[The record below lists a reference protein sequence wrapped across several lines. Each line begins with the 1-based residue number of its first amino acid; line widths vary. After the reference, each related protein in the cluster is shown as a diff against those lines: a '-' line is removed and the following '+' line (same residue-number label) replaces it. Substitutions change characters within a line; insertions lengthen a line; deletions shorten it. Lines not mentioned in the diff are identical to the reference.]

1 MPDADAT
8 RRGITLMIAATVVFA
23 AQDGLS
29 KHLTERYSAMLVT
42 TWRYWFFAA
51 FVLALSARS
60 RGGIA
65 AAARTRAPALQW
77 FRGALL
83 ALEIAVTIT
92 AFAVFGLIASHAVFA
107 VYALMVAALSGPLLG
122 ERVGWRRWTAIG
134 VGFVGVLVIL
144 RPGFG
149 VMDPLALIPLA
160 AAAMFALYQIAT
172 RRVSRVDAPA
182 TSFFYTGVGGAATMT
197 LIGPF
202 WWEPIMGW
210 DIALM
215 AILCLTGVTGHLLLI
230 RALDAAEASTVQ
242 PFAYLQLVFASAIGV
257 AVFGETL
264 DAWTA
269 AGAALIVGAGLFAA
283 WRERVRRAAAGG

>member
-1 MPDADAT
+1 MTDADRA

-29 KHLTERYSAMLVT
+29 KHLTEQYSAMLVT

-51 FVLALSARS
+51 FVIALSARRS
-60 RGGIA
+60 GGLA
-65 AAARTRAPALQW
+65 AAAETRAPGLQW

-83 ALEIAVTIT
+83 ALEIVVTIT
-92 AFAVFGLIASHAVFA
+92 GFAVFGLIASHAVFA

-122 ERVGWRRWTAIG
+122 ETVGWRRWTAIG

-144 RPGFG
+144 RPGLG

-160 AAAMFALYQIAT
+160 AAAMFAIYQIAT

-182 TSFFYTGVGGAATMT
+182 TSFFYTGIGGAATMT

-202 WWEPIMGW
+202 WWEPILGW

-242 PFAYLQLVFASAIGV
+242 PFAYLQLVFATVIGV

-264 DAWTA
+264 DAWTV
-269 AGAALIVGAGLFAA
+269 AGATLIVGAGLFTA
-283 WRERVRRAAAGG
+283 WRERVRRAAAG